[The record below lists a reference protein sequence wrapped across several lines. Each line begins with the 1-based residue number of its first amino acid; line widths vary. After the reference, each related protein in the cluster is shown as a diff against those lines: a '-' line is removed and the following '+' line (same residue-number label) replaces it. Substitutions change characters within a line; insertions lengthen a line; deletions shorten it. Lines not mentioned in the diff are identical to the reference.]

1 MEKVKIKSL
10 VNHQLLI
17 NDESRK
23 IKRTWEKKGA
33 VRTINFEDLEEL
45 VYDSGVEYMFRQ
57 GMLEIVDPKKDEI
70 MVRLGLQE
78 EGAAPIVI
86 LSDEDIKKLMSEVTS
101 ISKFR
106 KEVNELPKE
115 QLNKIVEYCVENKVM
130 PYEKTTILKEKT
142 QKDISQMV
150 RLKEANEESSK
161 DQ

>member
-1 MEKVKIKSL
+1 
-10 VNHQLLI
+10 
-17 NDESRK
+17 
-23 IKRTWEKKGA
+23 
-33 VRTINFEDLEEL
+33 
-45 VYDSGVEYMFRQ
+45 MFRQ

-78 EGAAPIVI
+78 EGAAPIII

-161 DQ
+161 ED